1 MIRLIYAAAFIS
13 LGLSAAAHE
22 MSPTYPVLRGSHVSN
37 IMTTTM
43 TLFNKRQDIDFYE
56 IGVFDEEWNSIDF
69 ASLYKIINVPYM
81 TEVKFDIYIKSGDA
95 KRAEYICSVSK
106 ALKNDPRATSVKSRI
121 CSRVSN

>member
-1 MIRLIYAAAFIS
+1 
-13 LGLSAAAHE
+13 
-22 MSPTYPVLRGSHVSN
+22 
-37 IMTTTM
+37 M